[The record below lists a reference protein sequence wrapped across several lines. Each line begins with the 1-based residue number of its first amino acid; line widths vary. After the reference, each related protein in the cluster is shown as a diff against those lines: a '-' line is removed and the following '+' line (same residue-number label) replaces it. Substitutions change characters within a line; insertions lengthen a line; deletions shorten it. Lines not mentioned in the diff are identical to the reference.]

1 MLLKCEFSKHMNK
14 FNILFISLLLI
25 FNICMAAYQYRDEFT
40 FMAKEIRESKQNLL
54 GLYLTNENEYQK
66 LYDDYLDRLSE
77 YKTQNYMSFSSGDAK
92 SIPVFVN
99 VFINQ
104 PDYGDKQLFS
114 DIEAVIKA
122 SDKHRQALNSLLR
135 DASMR
140 IKATENRDS
149 YTYRYYI
156 KLINLYDPFAE
167 MSWKIADITGW
178 NEFFS
183 LQTPSFLL
191 LLVSLGIFCSIFTVD
206 RRAGLLNL
214 LHISKKGGRNVTRAK
229 LCYIA
234 VTSASLT
241 AVYTLL
247 PLSVFML
254 SCGLSSAEI
263 PVQALDNF
271 TYCRFNLTVW
281 QYLIIYVTIRIVIFI
296 CFSLFVA
303 VIGQY
308 AGNEMPAFVFTVL
321 LAVSGAILREID
333 PVSKYYFLQKFS
345 VIELTDINILF
356 TKFRGLNVF
365 NYCADY
371 TYAVFVVLISLIIV
385 ISVIS
390 LIKKNLSYIIIT
402 KERKADNLSHGAM
415 SLFAAE
421 GYKLLVCE
429 AGIWIIFAAVLLKCV
444 LSVIYYR
451 PNMNASE
458 ALYIEYI
465 EKLQGPV
472 TEEKLQYIEQE
483 KDYIDGILNS
493 YSEMQSSYQSGKISY
508 EEYKS
513 YTNRYNYANYC
524 KNAFKRL
531 YERRNYLI
539 EVQKLHENVEFI
551 YEEGIDR
558 MLGVSIDIAVV
569 MTTIFIC
576 GNTFSVEYD
585 SGFSKILR
593 LTKKG
598 RVITFRTKTIF
609 ILLTAVLIYVV
620 FSLIDIY
627 NLLHYYDIDYLS
639 ANVISISR
647 YAELN
652 MNIDIFSYVILY
664 KGISFAGYIICFL
677 LIMSLSVILES
688 HIKTMIISAIII
700 FIPFI
705 TEYYDISILRFM
717 SLPYFMSPVY
727 VSQSITYVVCIVLTA
742 ASMTKAYIKW
752 IGRRYVR

>member
-14 FNILFISLLLI
+14 FNILLISLLLI
-25 FNICMAAYQYRDEFT
+25 CNICMAAYQYRDEYT
-40 FMAKEIRESKQNLL
+40 FKAKEIRETKQNLL
-54 GLYLTNENEYQK
+54 NLYLTNENEYQK
-66 LYDDYLDRLSE
+66 LYDDYLDRLTE
-77 YKTQNYMSFSSGDAK
+77 YETQNYLSFASGNAK
-92 SIPVFVN
+92 SIPVFEN
-99 VFINQ
+99 VFIDQ

-122 SDKHRQALNSLLR
+122 SDNHRQVLNALLR

-140 IKATENRDS
+140 IQATENRNS

-156 KLINLYDPFAE
+156 KLINLYDPFAD

-183 LQTPSFLL
+183 LQIPSVFL
-191 LLVSLGIFCSIFTVD
+191 LLVSLGIFCSTFTAD

-281 QYLIIYVTIRIVIFI
+281 QYLIIYVIVRIILFI
-296 CFSLFVA
+296 CFSLFIA

-308 AGNEMPAFVFTVL
+308 ARNEMPAFVFAVL
-321 LAVSGAILREID
+321 LIVSGAALRKID

-345 VIELTDINILF
+345 VIELVDINILF
-356 TKFRGLNVF
+356 TKYRGLNIF
-365 NYCADY
+365 NTCADY
-371 TYAVFVVLISLIIV
+371 TYVVFAFLISLIIV
-385 ISVIS
+385 ISFIS
-390 LIKKNLSYIIIT
+390 LIKRNPTYIIIE
-402 KERKADNLSHGAM
+402 KERKAGNLSHGAM

-421 GYKLLVCE
+421 SYKLLVCE
-429 AGIWIIFAAVLLKCV
+429 AGIYIIFAAVLLKCI
-444 LSVIYYR
+444 LSVTYYR
-451 PNMNASE
+451 PDMNASE

-483 KDYIDGILNS
+483 RNYIDGILNS

-531 YERRNYLI
+531 YERKNYLT

-558 MLGVSIDIAVV
+558 MLGVSIDIVAV
-569 MTTIFIC
+569 MTAIFIC
-576 GNTFSVEYD
+576 SNTFSVEYD

-598 RVITFRTKTIF
+598 RVITFRTKTIL
-609 ILLTAVLIYVV
+609 ILLTAVLIYVF

-627 NLLHYYDIDYLS
+627 NLMHYYDIDYLS
-639 ANVISISR
+639 ANIISIPR
-647 YAELN
+647 YVELN
-652 MNIDIFSYVILY
+652 MNIDILSYVMLY

-677 LIMSLSVILES
+677 LIMSLSVLLENQ
-688 HIKTMIISAIII
+688 IKTIIISAIII

-705 TEYYDISILRFM
+705 SEYYGISVLRFM
-717 SLPYFMSPVY
+717 SIPYFMSPVY
-727 VSQSITYVVCIVLTA
+727 VSQTVTYVVCVVLTA
-742 ASMTKAYIKW
+742 ASITKAYIKW
-752 IGRRYVR
+752 NGRRYIR